1 MEHKYVGRG
10 ISQNKEYHFG
20 GPHYKDYHISGS
32 VVGSPHVWKHAM
44 AITPPGSQH
53 LLLLLILNKRVLE
66 GIIRIYRY
74 MEDDPG
80 IRGIQELGS
89 GFKKGLLAVTQRE
102 RAKST
107 ILSRPGRRLPGVDLI
122 HAVN

>member
-1 MEHKYVGRG
+1 METCYG
-10 ISQNKEYHFG
+10 YHATWLAA
-20 GPHYKDYHISGS
+20 PASA
-32 VVGSPHVWKHAM
+32 P
-44 AITPPGSQH
+44 
-53 LLLLLILNKRVLE
+53 ILNKRVLE